1 MYGQMQGAEP
11 PNPRDFAVKP
21 ARGEGEILGEEELG
35 QSRKGRRKHADDAP
49 RLTERCEFRAT
60 PAEKEAIERN
70 AREAGYRPSEY
81 LRRKALEKPD
91 YSQAQLLE
99 MANVRKELRA
109 HGKNLN
115 QIARVLNDAALKA
128 SARAEYWEKVSA
140 AVAAVEELRR
150 MQEAVYAETERV
162 FRLL

>member
-1 MYGQMQGAEP
+1 MGDDERAA
-11 PNPRDFAVKP
+11 N
-21 ARGEGEILGEEELG
+21 
-35 QSRKGRRKHADDAP
+35 RKGRRKHTDDAP

-99 MANVRKELRA
+99 MASVRKELRA
-109 HGKNLN
+109 QGKNLN

-128 SARAEYWEKVSA
+128 SARAEYWDKVSSA
-140 AVAAVEELRR
+140 AAAIEELRAI
-150 MQEAVYAETERV
+150 QEAVYAETEKV